1 MCTDILVIIYKG
13 IKMKN
18 KMLGMSIL
26 TVALSFTSFVKADN
40 EVMMQAAG
48 QEIFKKCSACHS
60 ADASKNTFGPSLV
73 GVINRKAASLPR
85 FAYSEALKKSGLTWT
100 EANLRRWV
108 AGNDIL
114 VPGTRMRHVQITDV
128 AEQNYL
134 LAYLKSL

>member
-1 MCTDILVIIYKG
+1 MSILVILYKG
-13 IKMKN
+13 NKMKS
-18 KMLGMSIL
+18 KILGMSIL
-26 TVALSFTSFVKADN
+26 AATISFTSFAQESN
-40 EVMMQAAG
+40 EEMMQAAG
-48 QEIFKKCSACHS
+48 LEIFKKCSACHS
-60 ADASKNTFGPSLV
+60 ADGSKNTFGPSLV

-85 FAYSEALKKSGLTWT
+85 FAYSDALKKSGLTWT

-114 VPGTRMRHVQITDV
+114 VPGTRMRHVQITDT

>member
-1 MCTDILVIIYKG
+1 
-13 IKMKN
+13 MKN
-18 KMLGMSIL
+18 KILSMSVLATMI
-26 TVALSFTSFVKADN
+26 AFTSTAKDNN

-48 QEIFKKCSACHS
+48 QEIFKKCNACHS
-60 ADASKNTFGPSLV
+60 ADGSQNTFGPSLV

-85 FAYSEALKKSGLTWT
+85 FAYSEALKNSNLTWT

-114 VPGTRMRHVQITDV
+114 VPGTRMRHVQITDL

-134 LAYLKSL
+134 LAYLKSLK

>member
-1 MCTDILVIIYKG
+1 MVILDVIYKG
-13 IKMKN
+13 NKMKN
-18 KMLGMSIL
+18 KILAMSVLAATI
-26 TVALSFTSFVKADN
+26 SFTSFAKASN
-40 EVMMQAAG
+40 EEMMQAAG

-60 ADASKNTFGPSLV
+60 SDGSKNTFGPSLV
-73 GVINRKAASLPR
+73 GVINRKAGTLPR

-114 VPGTRMRHVQITDV
+114 VPGTRMRHVQITDA
-128 AEQNYL
+128 AEQDYL

>member
-1 MCTDILVIIYKG
+1 MSILVILYKG
-13 IKMKN
+13 NKMKS
-18 KMLGMSIL
+18 KILGMSIL
-26 TVALSFTSFVKADN
+26 AATLSFTSFAKADN

-48 QEIFKKCSACHS
+48 QEIFKKCGACHS
-60 ADASKNTFGPSLV
+60 ADGSKNTFGPSLV
-73 GVINRKAASLPR
+73 GVINRKAGSLPR
-85 FAYSEALKKSGLTWT
+85 FAYSDALKKSGLIWT

-114 VPGTRMRHVQITDV
+114 VPGTRMRHVQITDM

>member
-1 MCTDILVIIYKG
+1 MSILVILYKG
-13 IKMKN
+13 NKMKS
-18 KMLGMSIL
+18 KILGMSIL
-26 TVALSFTSFVKADN
+26 AATISFTSFAKADN

-48 QEIFKKCSACHS
+48 QEIFKKCGACHS
-60 ADASKNTFGPSLV
+60 ADGSKNTFGPSLV

-85 FAYSEALKKSGLTWT
+85 FAYSDALKKSGLIWT
-100 EANLRRWV
+100 EANLRRWI

-114 VPGTRMRHVQITDV
+114 VPGTRMRHVQITDM

>member
-1 MCTDILVIIYKG
+1 
-13 IKMKN
+13 MKS
-18 KMLGMSIL
+18 KILGMSIL
-26 TVALSFTSFVKADN
+26 AATLSFTSFAQASN
-40 EVMMQAAG
+40 EKMMQAAG

-60 ADASKNTFGPSLV
+60 SDGSKNTFGPSLV

-85 FAYSEALKKSGLTWT
+85 FAYSDALKKSGLTWT

-114 VPGTRMRHVQITDV
+114 VPGTRMRHVQITDT

>member
-1 MCTDILVIIYKG
+1 
-13 IKMKN
+13 MKN
-18 KMLGMSIL
+18 KIL
-26 TVALSFTSFVKADN
+26 SVSVLATMMAFTSAAKDNN

-48 QEIFKKCSACHS
+48 QEIFKKCNACHS
-60 ADASKNTFGPSLV
+60 ADGSKNTFGPSLV

-85 FAYSEALKKSGLTWT
+85 FAYSDALKNSNLTWT

-114 VPGTRMRHVQITDV
+114 VPGTRMRHVQITDL

-134 LAYLKSL
+134 LAYLKSLK

>member
-1 MCTDILVIIYKG
+1 MSILVMLYKG
-13 IKMKN
+13 NKMKS
-18 KMLGMSIL
+18 KILGMSIL
-26 TVALSFTSFVKADN
+26 AATISFTSFAKADN

-60 ADASKNTFGPSLV
+60 ADGSKNTFGPSLV

-85 FAYSEALKKSGLTWT
+85 FAYSDALKKSGLIWT
-100 EANLRRWV
+100 EANLRLWV

-114 VPGTRMRHVQITDV
+114 VPGTRMRHVQITDM

>member
-1 MCTDILVIIYKG
+1 
-13 IKMKN
+13 MKS
-18 KMLGMSIL
+18 KILGMSIL
-26 TVALSFTSFVKADN
+26 AATLSFTSIAQASN
-40 EVMMQAAG
+40 EKMMQAAG

-60 ADASKNTFGPSLV
+60 SDGSKNTFGPSLV

-85 FAYSEALKKSGLTWT
+85 FAYSDALKKSGLTWT

-114 VPGTRMRHVQITDV
+114 VPGTRMRHVQITDT

>member
-1 MCTDILVIIYKG
+1 
-13 IKMKN
+13 MKS
-18 KMLGMSIL
+18 KILGMSIL
-26 TVALSFTSFVKADN
+26 AATLSFTSFAQASN
-40 EVMMQAAG
+40 EKMMQAAG

-60 ADASKNTFGPSLV
+60 TDASKNAFGPSLV

-85 FAYSEALKKSGLTWT
+85 FAYSDALRKSGLTWT

-114 VPGTRMRHVQITDV
+114 VPGTRMRHVQITDK
-128 AEQNYL
+128 AEQDYL

>member
-1 MCTDILVIIYKG
+1 MKSKILG
-13 IKMKN
+13 
-18 KMLGMSIL
+18 LSIL
-26 TVALSFTSFVKADN
+26 AAAVSFTSLANDNN

-48 QEIFKKCSACHS
+48 QEIFKKCNACHS
-60 ADASKNTFGPSLV
+60 ADTSKNTFGPSLV

-100 EANLRRWV
+100 EANLRRWI

-114 VPGTRMRHVQITDV
+114 VPGTRMRHVQITDM

-134 LAYLKSL
+134 LAYLKSLK

>member
-1 MCTDILVIIYKG
+1 MSILVILYKG
-13 IKMKN
+13 NKMKS
-18 KMLGMSIL
+18 KILGMSIL
-26 TVALSFTSFVKADN
+26 AAAISFTSFAKADN

-60 ADASKNTFGPSLV
+60 ADGSKNTFGPSLV

-85 FAYSEALKKSGLTWT
+85 FAYSDALKKSGLIWT
-100 EANLRRWV
+100 EANLRRWI

-114 VPGTRMRHVQITDV
+114 VPGTRMRHVQITDM

-134 LAYLKSL
+134 LAYLESL

>member
-1 MCTDILVIIYKG
+1 MSILVILYKG
-13 IKMKN
+13 NKMKS
-18 KMLGMSIL
+18 KILGISIL
-26 TVALSFTSFVKADN
+26 AATLSFTSFAKADN

-48 QEIFKKCSACHS
+48 QEIFKKCGACHS
-60 ADASKNTFGPSLV
+60 ADGSKNTFGPSLV

-85 FAYSEALKKSGLTWT
+85 FAYSDALKKSGLIWT
-100 EANLRRWV
+100 EANLRRWI

-114 VPGTRMRHVQITDV
+114 VPGTRMRHVQITDM

>member
-1 MCTDILVIIYKG
+1 MSILVILYKG
-13 IKMKN
+13 NKMKS
-18 KMLGMSIL
+18 KILGMSIL
-26 TVALSFTSFVKADN
+26 AAAISFTSFAKADN

-48 QEIFKKCSACHS
+48 QEIFKKCGACHS
-60 ADASKNTFGPSLV
+60 ADGSKNTFGPSLV

-85 FAYSEALKKSGLTWT
+85 FAYSDALKKSGLIWT

-114 VPGTRMRHVQITDV
+114 VPGTRMRHVQITDM

>member
-1 MCTDILVIIYKG
+1 MKSKILT
-13 IKMKN
+13 
-18 KMLGMSIL
+18 MSIL
-26 TVALSFTSFVKADN
+26 AATISFTSFAN
-40 EVMMQAAG
+40 ESNKVMMEAAG
-48 QEIFKKCSACHS
+48 QEIFKKCGACHS
-60 ADASKNTFGPSLV
+60 ADGSKNTFGPSLV

-85 FAYSEALKKSGLTWT
+85 FAYSDALKKSGLTWT

-114 VPGTRMRHVQITDV
+114 VPGTRMRHVQITDK

>member
-1 MCTDILVIIYKG
+1 
-13 IKMKN
+13 MKS

-26 TVALSFTSFVKADN
+26 AATISFTSFAKADN

-48 QEIFKKCSACHS
+48 QEIFKKCNACHS
-60 ADASKNTFGPSLV
+60 ADGSKNTFGPSLV

-85 FAYSEALKKSGLTWT
+85 FAYSDALKKSGLTWT

-114 VPGTRMRHVQITDV
+114 VPGTRMRHVQITDI

>member
-1 MCTDILVIIYKG
+1 MSILVILYKG
-13 IKMKN
+13 NKMKS
-18 KMLGMSIL
+18 KILGMSIL
-26 TVALSFTSFVKADN
+26 AATLSFTSFAKADN

-48 QEIFKKCSACHS
+48 QEIFKKCGACHS
-60 ADASKNTFGPSLV
+60 ADGSKNTFGPSLV

-85 FAYSEALKKSGLTWT
+85 FAYSDALKKSGLIWT
-100 EANLRRWV
+100 EANLRRWI

-114 VPGTRMRHVQITDV
+114 VPGTRMRHVQITDM